1 MARGKKID
9 NEKIAEVVASYALTN
24 NYSETAREVGICANS
39 VKNIVDKQKQTNP
52 EEYERVCE
60 EKKELFQ
67 NKANRIIDKAL
78 LLLER
83 RYDTAIDKQNELD
96 MLMDAVYDA
105 KDNDGKELSGKEK
118 LDIAKKI
125 SKLEINSLS
134 EITTSLGTLYDKM
147 RLASGESTNNET
159 IKVEMSQEIKDLSK

>member
-1 MARGKKID
+1 MARGAKID
-9 NEKIAEVVASYALTN
+9 NEKIAEVIASYALTN
-24 NYSETAREVGICANS
+24 NYSKTAKEVGICANS
-39 VKNIVDKQKQTNP
+39 VKNIIYRQKETNP
-52 EEYERVCE
+52 EEYEKVCE

-83 RYDTAIDKQNELD
+83 RYDTAIDKQKELD
-96 MLMDAVYDA
+96 MLLNIVYDA
-105 KDNDGKELSGKEK
+105 KDDDGKELSSKEK
-118 LDIAKKI
+118 LDIARKI

-159 IKVEMSQEIKDLSK
+159 VRVEMSQEIKDLSK